1 MITEAAFHLRPIC
14 EADMPLLQR
23 IYASTRAAEM
33 AAVPWD
39 AAAKSAFVQ
48 MQFDA
53 QHKHYSRHYADAQ
66 FCVAEAGAGA
76 LCVPVGRLYVWRR
89 PGAIHVVEITILPEF
104 RQRGYG
110 TQLLQ
115 TLQREAAEAGGA
127 CVVSIHVEH
136 GNPALS
142 LYQRL
147 GFQKISENGMH
158 DLMEWRAAAAQNNT
172 PEGT

>member
-1 MITEAAFHLRPIC
+1 MGKALQLRPIS
-14 EADMPLLQR
+14 EADMPLLLR

-39 AAAKSAFVQ
+39 DAAKAAFLR

-66 FCVAEAGAGA
+66 FCVAETGAGA
-76 LCVPVGRLYVWRR
+76 QRMAVGRLYVWRR
-89 PGAIHVVEITILPEF
+89 PSSIHVVEITILPEF

-147 GFQKISENGMH
+147 GFQKIRENGMH
-158 DLMEWRAAAAQNNT
+158 DLMEWRATAAPNNT
-172 PEGT
+172 LEGI